1 MAEGPVADAPPD
13 PGLSCGHADEPA
25 AMTDQRLDP
34 DGAAD
39 TGPSP
44 LVACPQLVSVDGPW
58 HAAAPSRAHRCRLLA
73 EGRPTLERQR
83 DHCLAAAHVDC
94 PTWLEAYGAAGAPAR
109 PGPFVATAPVVM
121 EGPGM
126 GMPTDGAV
134 RRLAAPLGVVVVAAA
149 LGALLLARGPLAPG
163 SSPAGNAGPSSSA
176 AASAVPASAGPTSA
190 PTAAP
195 TALPS
200 ARPTSTPAPAAT
212 PRPRT
217 YKVKPGDS
225 LTAIA
230 AAFGTTVKELKVLN
244 KITNPSLI
252 RVGQVL
258 KLP

>member
-1 MAEGPVADAPPD
+1 
-13 PGLSCGHADEPA
+13 
-25 AMTDQRLDP
+25 
-34 DGAAD
+34 
-39 TGPSP
+39 
-44 LVACPQLVSVDGPW
+44 
-58 HAAAPSRAHRCRLLA
+58 
-73 EGRPTLERQR
+73 
-83 DHCLAAAHVDC
+83 
-94 PTWLEAYGAAGAPAR
+94 
-109 PGPFVATAPVVM
+109 
-121 EGPGM
+121 
-126 GMPTDGAV
+126 
-134 RRLAAPLGVVVVAAA
+134 VAAA

-163 SSPAGNAGPSSSA
+163 SSPAGDAGPSSSA
-176 AASAVPASAGPTSA
+176 AASAVAASAGPSSA

-200 ARPTSTPAPAAT
+200 ARPTPTPAPTAT

-244 KITNPSLI
+244 KISNPSLI